1 MTESCLAVKMN
12 ELAVDITTQTTL
24 LVGKAACFRTVH
36 VEQYQQYHG
45 GQGHVHTH
53 ACTHTH
59 VHVSTHIH
67 PECNP
72 KETQIE
78 RHFQNN

>member
-45 GQGHVHTH
+45 GQGQYTGGPGRLPDCWPVVPSQTL
-53 ACTHTH
+53 
-59 VHVSTHIH
+59 
-67 PECNP
+67 
-72 KETQIE
+72 
-78 RHFQNN
+78 